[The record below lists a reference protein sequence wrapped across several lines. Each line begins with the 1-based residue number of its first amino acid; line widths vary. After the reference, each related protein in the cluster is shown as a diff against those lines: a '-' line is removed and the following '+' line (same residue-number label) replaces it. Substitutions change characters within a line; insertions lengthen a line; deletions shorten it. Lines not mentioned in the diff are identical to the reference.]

1 MLGATKGFHPLTE
14 EPMRRTVSPFGS
26 REDQERFRKLKPLEQ
41 LRALQDLIEQVE
53 EAADEAS
60 PQSDT
65 IKHRPDSDRYVR
77 FGS

>member
-1 MLGATKGFHPLTE
+1 
-14 EPMRRTVSPFGS
+14 MRRTVSPFGS

-53 EAADEAS
+53 EAADEAR

-65 IKHRPDSDRYVR
+65 IRPSPAERPACPLWVI
-77 FGS
+77 S

>member
-1 MLGATKGFHPLTE
+1 
-14 EPMRRTVSPFGS
+14 MRRTVSPFGS

-41 LRALQDLIEQVE
+41 LRALQGLIEQVE

>member
-60 PQSDT
+60 PEG
-65 IKHRPDSDRYVR
+65 DRYVR
-77 FGS
+77 FVPKADIRVSL